1 MWCSVFRPLPT
12 DHSSTTE
19 CAHAVEYSVN
29 MPVVVISTNLPR
41 AAIPDNFL
49 EDVTDLAI
57 KMLQKPKKVI
67 DKYFI
72 LQATQLNPD

>member
-1 MWCSVFRPLPT
+1 MQ
-12 DHSSTTE
+12 TE
-19 CAHAVEYSVN
+19 IKIIKKN

-67 DKYFI
+67 IEYFI
-72 LQATQLNPD
+72 LSSCQVKCIQTYVSHTMVQV